1 MDDFINRVR
10 NGNLKRYGLD
20 RNRND
25 RRKRKP
31 KNSNQR
37 KANAD
42 YWPMLKKQLEKI
54 GDSHRR
60 IATAQERKAK
70 CEERKADAMERIAD
84 CLNRLLKSAS
94 DNKLKDVPVIRKN

>member
-1 MDDFINRVR
+1 MEDFRQRAR
-10 NGNLKRYGLD
+10 NGNLKRFGLD

-25 RRKRKP
+25 RRKP

-42 YWPMLKKQLEKI
+42 YWPMLKRQLEKI
-54 GDSHRR
+54 GDSHQR

-84 CLNRLLKSAS
+84 SLNRLLKSAS
-94 DNKLKDVPVIRKN
+94 DIN